1 MNKLAM
7 NKEAPKE
14 GDYVQLLDENLE
26 PCENFTYASKWV
38 AELGCQLFLIE
49 DFRGEW
55 LTVARHHDYDDG
67 DRKGWQQVITATA

>member
-1 MNKLAM
+1 MAKQL
-7 NKEAPKE
+7 PKD

-38 AELGCQLFLIE
+38 SELGYQLFLIE

-55 LTVARHHDYDDG
+55 LTVTRDERFDDG
-67 DRKGWQQVITATA
+67 DRKGWQEVATATA